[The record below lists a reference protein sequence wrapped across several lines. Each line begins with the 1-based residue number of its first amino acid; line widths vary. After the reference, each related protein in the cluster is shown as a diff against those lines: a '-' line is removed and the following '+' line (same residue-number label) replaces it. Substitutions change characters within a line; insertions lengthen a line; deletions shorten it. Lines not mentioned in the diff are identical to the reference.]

1 MDLAEFRKEYSDRGL
16 KREEMNTDPVAQFSQ
31 WFSQATELGLH
42 EPNAMTLATVDESG
56 MPYQRTVLLKYYDGE
71 GFVFFTNYASR
82 KGAELAVNPH
92 ASLLFHW
99 VELERQVRIEGSVA
113 KVSAAESDEY
123 YRSRPVSSRLSA
135 WASAQSA
142 VIPDHGVLAAALA
155 AATHRYGDD
164 PPRPDHW
171 GGYRLSPVA
180 IEFWQGRPSR
190 LHDRLRYRRDQHGWR
205 IERLAP

>member
-1 MDLAEFRKEYSDRGL
+1 MSIADLRKEYRHATLDESGADRDPLVQFNRWFEEAQAAGL
-16 KREEMNTDPVAQFSQ
+16 P
-31 WFSQATELGLH
+31 
-42 EPNAMTLATVDESG
+42 EPNAMTLATADARGVPSARILLIKGVD
-56 MPYQRTVLLKYYDGE
+56 RE
-71 GFVFFTNYASR
+71 GFVFFTSYASR

-99 VELERQVRIEGSVA
+99 IELERQVRVEGTVA
-113 KVSAAESDEY
+113 QVSAAESDEY
-123 YRSRPVSSRLSA
+123 YRSRPVGSRLGA

-142 VIPDHGVLAAALA
+142 VIPDRDALDAALA
-155 AATHRYGDD
+155 AATQRYGDD
-164 PPRPDHW
+164 PPRPAHW